1 MPNKAKEVNVALAR
15 AVAGRNVSAKA
26 VSAAAGR
33 LAKIKPTIHGIDIC
47 KYGIC
52 LDYWLT
58 ADQLRDRIGDII
70 QVTDIIVTITRDTGT
85 GGQLKIIKVRV
96 SNLEAGFKCHF
107 FRSGKS
113 NRVRR

>member
-58 ADQLRDRIGDII
+58 ADQLRERIGDII
-70 QVTDIIVTITRDTGT
+70 QVE
-85 GGQLKIIKVRV
+85 GGRIGDIKVFKYGIIDPEIFHV
-96 SNLEAGFKCHF
+96 QAEVDLEEIAGVGF
-107 FRSGKS
+107 
-113 NRVRR
+113 